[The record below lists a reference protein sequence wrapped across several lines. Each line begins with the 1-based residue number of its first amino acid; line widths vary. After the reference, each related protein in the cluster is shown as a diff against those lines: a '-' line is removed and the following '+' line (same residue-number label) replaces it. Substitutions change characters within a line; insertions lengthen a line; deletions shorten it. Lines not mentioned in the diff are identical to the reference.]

1 MPPLQPGKLP
11 FTRGHEFRTGHIGS
25 SQEGC
30 DFDITLQGCADPAAG
45 LDGGYNATLTSNAPQ
60 FAGNLT
66 AGPTPCDYTVNAFGS
81 MISIR
86 WFSDGST
93 GNEDLE
99 FPVIIQNGQVIRS
112 FHSALAALQSAQGAD
127 YAYSMPVLT
136 TKIPDG
142 AYSIRVLQSATDVT
156 GTAWN
161 GLDAATFT
169 GNFSVV
175 DDHGVEYVNCL
186 QYVASEAASGVY
198 DFTVTP
204 SACAAL
210 FSVAPND
217 TGEDQLIT
225 DCSSAYSVRFMGD
238 AEAKTSLSFSSHGQ
252 STTDTNPLIEFWFKL
267 DGSTAGDILTVH
279 FGSQDLTLRTETQ
292 ASTGFQVFVLEDEA
306 GNKLTPHTTIPD
318 PEREF
323 DLNIGQWYHA
333 QLQLGDASKQ
343 SFQLRGTDYNDN
355 DFAAWNDTRLWEWST
370 PEASSLSTQSG
381 QTLSSLELGGGAEVS
396 FHRVSIWENP
406 SFANRPN
413 ALFDGIGL
421 ADLQSCEDCNGL
433 WDASGDIPWTAL
445 RSVLVPNHMGQFVDQ
460 MCGRQLF
467 PDGVADELTRREV
480 PMKPRSSGTVRRV
493 LHGNRQLDS
502 LGAIVPDDSTHS
514 LRKPTKTAPYGKQQ
528 RMQPGL
534 QCLQLQSI
542 QQRLRVVRPELCQCQ
557 HEPRRPD
564 FRGII
569 LDEIRGFKGA
579 PATVLNEPGRT
590 EPYTSLELANY
601 WRMKYPNNETEGI
614 FLMYDLDEGM
624 GNIAY
629 DRSKNAADA
638 WNQHH
643 AKIWFQNTET
653 VQGIQAKVL
662 SIAPESQPYHFTGVA
677 DLPQSLGNWDITT
690 VNSGEYQ
697 VGNVKYSG
705 TGTLFDVIPHKATG
719 SFDHTFLPSQSIVLA
734 GDATLTNDNSNFID
748 KSSFDVYVRVVYQDI
763 SGTDYSTENST
774 PSNCPVEGV
783 RFLVDDIEATDGQSQ
798 PIETNVN
805 GYVKLSLS
813 RGEHTIEPQLSHL
826 NGTSHKDD
834 HVFLVSEGGRP
845 VTIEGPLTAPT
856 PKSLL
861 T

>member
-1 MPPLQPGKLP
+1 
-11 FTRGHEFRTGHIGS
+11 
-25 SQEGC
+25 
-30 DFDITLQGCADPAAG
+30 
-45 LDGGYNATLTSNAPQ
+45 
-60 FAGNLT
+60 
-66 AGPTPCDYTVNAFGS
+66 
-81 MISIR
+81 
-86 WFSDGST
+86 SDGST

-238 AEAKTSLSFSSHGQ
+238 AAAKTSLSFSSHGQ
-252 STTDTNPLIEFWFKL
+252 STTDTNPLVEFWFKL
-267 DGSTAGDILTVH
+267 DGSTAGDILTLH

-460 MCGRQLF
+460 MGGRQLF
-467 PDGVADELTRREV
+467 PDGVADEFDS
-480 PMKPRSSGTVRRV
+480 PRSADETKVIWDMSAASSTATA
-493 LHGNRQLDS
+493 QLDS

-514 LRKPTKTAPYGKQQ
+514 LRKPTKTAPYGESNSGCSRVFNACNFNPFSNVFASCDLSCANVSMSQG
-528 RMQPGL
+528 GL
-534 QCLQLQSI
+534 ISG
-542 QQRLRVVRPELCQCQ
+542 
-557 HEPRRPD
+557 
-564 FRGII
+564 GII

-719 SFDHTFLPSQSIVLA
+719 SFAHTFLPSQSIVLA

-783 RFLVDDIEATDGQSQ
+783 RFLVDDIEAESRELA
-798 PIETNVN
+798 ETFA
-805 GYVKLSLS
+805 LEESS
-813 RGEHTIEPQLSHL
+813 RLE
-826 NGTSHKDD
+826 
-834 HVFLVSEGGRP
+834 
-845 VTIEGPLTAPT
+845 
-856 PKSLL
+856 
-861 T
+861 